1 LEPLEKYRII
11 ILINEEYKMNDCEL
25 PTDRLW
31 SPNIQGFF
39 NSKMTNLLV
48 IKDPKSDCSIVKSSD
63 DKFYSRFI
71 AKYCSILVLLHG

>member
-1 LEPLEKYRII
+1 
-11 ILINEEYKMNDCEL
+11 MNDCEL

-48 IKDPKSDCSIVKSSD
+48 IKDPKSDCSIVN
-63 DKFYSRFI
+63 KFFRCFKANCYTIVLSNGNTCGRDCLVYYSFL
-71 AKYCSILVLLHG
+71 YQ